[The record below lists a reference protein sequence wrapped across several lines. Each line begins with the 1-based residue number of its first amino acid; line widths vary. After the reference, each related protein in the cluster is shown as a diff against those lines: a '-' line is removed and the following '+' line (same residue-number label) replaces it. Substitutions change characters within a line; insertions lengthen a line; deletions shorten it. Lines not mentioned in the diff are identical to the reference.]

1 MQSRPRRHLLIFI
14 SHPVTNKTCL
24 EINSTFWTKLATN
37 GELYEFSF
45 SVIKL
50 CKWQIVQQNNKIY
63 KIWWKT
69 KLIPWHHTVLWNHLS
84 DDTGTSID
92 WECIK
97 WSHTTC
103 ERTVSITLNS
113 SHSYSILLIK
123 FISQTFFKVYTFFVL
138 LTLFRM
144 YYWNTW
150 MLCFI

>member
-1 MQSRPRRHLLIFI
+1 
-14 SHPVTNKTCL
+14 
-24 EINSTFWTKLATN
+24 
-37 GELYEFSF
+37 
-45 SVIKL
+45 L

-123 FISQTFFKVYTFFVL
+123 FISQTFFKVYTFSCVANFVQNVL
-138 LTLFRM
+138 LISKQVLFVIGCDIKISRYRRGRDCM
-144 YYWNTW
+144 VVGFTTAYAISSYHN
-150 MLCFI
+150 

>member
-1 MQSRPRRHLLIFI
+1 MSCTSFRKKTHSILILI
-14 SHPVTNKTCL
+14 QY
-24 EINSTFWTKLATN
+24 

-50 CKWQIVQQNNKIY
+50 CKWQIVQQNKKIY

-123 FISQTFFKVYTFFVL
+123 FISQTLFKVYTFFVL

-144 YYWNTW
+144 YYWFLNKSC
-150 MLCFI
+150 LLQDVI

>member
-1 MQSRPRRHLLIFI
+1 MSCTSFRKKNHSILILI
-14 SHPVTNKTCL
+14 QY
-24 EINSTFWTKLATN
+24 

-123 FISQTFFKVYTFFVL
+123 FISQTLFKVYTFFVL

-144 YYWNTW
+144 YYWFLNKSC
-150 MLCFI
+150 LLQDVI

>member
-1 MQSRPRRHLLIFI
+1 M
-14 SHPVTNKTCL
+14 
-24 EINSTFWTKLATN
+24 
-37 GELYEFSF
+37 
-45 SVIKL
+45 

-69 KLIPWHHTVLWNHLS
+69 KLIPWHHTVLWNNLS

-123 FISQTFFKVYTFFVL
+123 FISKTFFKVYTFSCVANFVQNVL
-138 LTLFRM
+138 LISKQVLFVIGCDIKISRCRRGRDCM
-144 YYWNTW
+144 VVGFTTAYAISSYHN
-150 MLCFI
+150 